1 MELVAQQKGWCS
13 VGLFD
18 FLRSKDKAESIERI
32 SEGINSILSLPEINR
47 NLEIAFPSFYLVAQH
62 KETEE
67 EKNNTYTAY
76 FKNGVLF
83 DISPKGDINLTLDEN
98 RQIAYDARF
107 IVSDN
112 IKYDLFNPDDLSRL
126 HVPTYIKRTDAFPHI
141 IRDLAHI
148 LNMRAKK
155 TFCSELAVPLVYKVI
170 SMMIRSGWGQKKDY
184 ERLITQLEG
193 LDEKEHVQYLRAE
206 LTQYLPFMTDNDYY
220 SKLAFKNALIR
231 ANQINTDL
239 MEMPYLGCSCGECS
253 KYQGRIY
260 SISGKDKRFPSIPN
274 QVFRY
279 GGIHSGC
286 HHSFFPVLLFDN
298 TKITKTVIDCNGIQ
312 HSEDYDAVSHSNRP
326 FVDERSPKEK
336 EFYQI
341 QKTKETQESASW
353 NREELIKYIKR
364 GAEYYWIQQYL
375 PNLAPK
381 SLGAYTRMKHS
392 QSSKYLTI
400 KSMAKSLSM
409 DLNDSL

>member
-1 MELVAQQKGWCS
+1 M
-13 VGLFD
+13 GLFD
-18 FLRSKDKAESIERI
+18 FLKAKDKSKSLSQV
-32 SEGINSILSLPEINR
+32 SEDINSILTLPEVDR
-47 NLEIAFPSFYLVAQH
+47 ELEIVFPSFYSVFQH

-67 EKNNTYTAY
+67 EKSNINTAY
-76 FKNGVLF
+76 FKNGLLF
-83 DISPKGDINLTLDEN
+83 DVSPKIDGSNSLDEN

-107 IVSDN
+107 IISDN

-126 HVPTYIKRTDAFPHI
+126 HIPTYNQKAETFPYI
-141 IRDLAHI
+141 TRDLAYI

-155 TFCSELAVPLVYKVI
+155 SFCSELAVPLVYKAM

-184 ERLITQLEG
+184 DRLIAQLEG
-193 LDEKEHVQYLRAE
+193 LDENEHAQYLKEE
-206 LTQYLPFMTDNDYY
+206 LTRHLPFMTDNDYY
-220 SKLAFKNALIR
+220 SKLSFKNALNI

-260 SISGKDKRFPSIPN
+260 SISGKDKRFPSIPK

-286 HHSFFPVLLFDN
+286 HHSFFPIQLLEN
-298 TKITKTVIDCNGIQ
+298 TKITKTVIDDNGVP
-312 HSEDYDAVSHSNRP
+312 HSKAFDAVSHSNRP

-336 EFYQI
+336 ELYQI
-341 QKTKETQESASW
+341 QKTKETQESTSW

-364 GAEYYWIQQYL
+364 GAEYYWLQQYL
-375 PNLAPK
+375 PAFAPK
-381 SLGAYTRMKHS
+381 SLGAYTKMKHT